1 MRSPTSLHETRVYS
15 PENFWSPLQKDF
27 CNTIGTNR
35 TFLPR
40 RPMSAYRGQTG
51 HWADIAEWP
60 SLTDGVDKVGNLK
73 GASAYSVWRLELV
86 SFSLPLLKR
95 AATLT

>member
-1 MRSPTSLHETRVYS
+1 LSIR
-15 PENFWSPLQKDF
+15 
-27 CNTIGTNR
+27 
-35 TFLPR
+35 R
-40 RPMSAYRGQTG
+40 RPHM
-51 HWADIAEWP
+51 
-60 SLTDGVDKVGNLK
+60 TDGVDKVGNLK